1 VARAV
6 HQVVGA
12 RVARVEAFGCKV
24 GNFNGVAAT
33 AEAGGHLR
41 RDGMGERLRIV
52 MSDNDECVHD
62 LGSLSA

>member
-1 VARAV
+1 VARV
-6 HQVVGA
+6 QHEVVGA
-12 RVARVEAFGCKV
+12 RSAGRSLRLQGRY
-24 GNFNGVAAT
+24 FNGVAAT